1 MWKEKDSIAWVMAII
16 TFTYFI
22 WDKVRSWVDMGIDIS
37 QLRWILPGTVIITI
51 FSISIAIILIRE
63 CRNKKKEESPFER
76 LSSAIYG
83 YGYKLHEDKKDRA
96 LLELRNGFSIMLHKL
111 GFHETRVKLGGLAL
125 DSSTILN
132 DDATK
137 AEILVDDLGWAN
149 YLIGNRE
156 PAIENINQGI
166 EIARKPSQPLDSRD
180 SRRLSLC
187 RAKGLRHLAIIM
199 REEDPCKS
207 DQNLDD
213 SMKILDSLND
223 PSSKEIKREIAQI
236 YHAKALV
243 IAMDL
248 GINKSGTITEKY
260 IEGINQVKKSLE
272 ILKKSESIFKEIED
286 VDRYVKDLLL
296 EKRLLESI
304 RMDNE
309 ARYVKIILDRE
320 KWTTIWPENIE
331 YLL

>member
-1 MWKEKDSIAWVMAII
+1 MNKEKD
-16 TFTYFI
+16 
-22 WDKVRSWVDMGIDIS
+22 
-37 QLRWILPGTVIITI
+37 
-51 FSISIAIILIRE
+51 
-63 CRNKKKEESPFER
+63 ESPFER

-156 PAIENINQGI
+156 PAIKNINQGI
-166 EIARKPSQPLDSRD
+166 TIDIARKPSQPLDSRD

-199 REEDPCKS
+199 RKEDPCKS

-248 GINKSGTITEKY
+248 GINKSETIPKEY

-309 ARYVKIILDRE
+309 VRDVKIILDRE
-320 KWTTIWPENIE
+320 KWTTIWPDNIE